1 MARNLLS
8 CFRVMGSRMVG
19 IREMGTKM
27 AETGLA
33 GLAVLVLA
41 GAIAVSGV
49 AAVSGAIETP
59 EQFDAESVMEVLA
72 DEQEVAGL
80 LAEHPGEDYLVFV
93 EDRRFPVRRFDGLPK
108 RWVKSGP
115 SAVFEA
121 EVAPGEYFVFQ
132 IGIFAAGKT
141 IERMS
146 VAKTDLIGSLNMNVP
161 STSIAV
167 FNLGGTDWRGK
178 EFSKTV
184 TVEQGRVLPLWVG
197 IPIPEDASGKLE
209 AELTIVPGNAEPKS
223 IRVSLNSSG
232 AVLEDHGDSELW
244 RLSRLGW
251 LNSKVGTDN
260 YPSKP
265 YHKILVRRK
274 LMRVLGRQMVISDSG
289 LPESIVSAFT
299 ETLDHI
305 KGPGREILAGP
316 VKFVIESQ
324 AGPIEVGGGL
334 PQFTKFSET
343 EIDWWTRNFNDEFM
357 LYCLGTIEYDG
368 YVSYRLILE
377 AKQDVALKDVRLEI
391 PFKPEAAKFLM
402 GMGQKGGIRPA
413 ELDWKWDQAK
423 HQDSLW
429 IGDVNA
435 GLRCQLKG
443 ANYSRPLVNIYYK
456 NKPLNL
462 PVSWHNEGRGGC
474 QVTEVDNDG
483 AKVVLLKAYSGGRQ
497 VKAGEKLHFN
507 FDLLITPVKLIDY
520 AGHWENRYYHNGNGS
535 TWKNW
540 IKEAENGGANI
551 INIHHGNDLNPYI
564 NYPFL
569 PETQKDL
576 QEYVAAAHEKGM
588 KAKIYYTVR
597 ELSNHV
603 TELWALRSLGD
614 EILADGAGN
623 QEKTVINPQG
633 AAPWLQQHL
642 RTNYVP
648 AWRHNFNSG
657 KYKGHVD
664 AAVVTS
670 GMSRWHNYY
679 LQGLKWL
686 AQKVKIDGIYI
697 DDVAY
702 DRTVMQ
708 RARKILD
715 KYRPGS
721 LIDVHSWNHFN
732 DRAGWANCANLYME
746 HFPYIDS
753 IWFGEG
759 FNYDES
765 PDYWLIEISGIPY
778 GLMGEML
785 QGGGNPWRGMV
796 YGMTGRMPWSGDPT
810 EIWKFWDEFG
820 IEQAK
825 MIGYWVSDCPVRTD
839 NPDVLATVYQREGKT
854 LVAVASWAKEAVE
867 IKLQIN
873 WKALGLDGQKAQ
885 LTVPKINNFQEKAEY
900 SSGDSIKVE
909 PGKGYLIV
917 ISE

>member
-1 MARNLLS
+1 MKLIGAAR
-8 CFRVMGSRMVG
+8 M
-19 IREMGTKM
+19 I
-27 AETGLA
+27 
-33 GLAVLVLA
+33 LVVVAALVA
-41 GAIAVSGV
+41 GAATVVGAV
-49 AAVSGAIETP
+49 ETP
-59 EQFDAESVMEVLA
+59 EQFDAESEMEVLA
-72 DEQEVAGL
+72 DEQQVAAL

-93 EDRRFPVRRFDGLPK
+93 EDRRFPVRRFDGLPS
-108 RWVKSGP
+108 RWAKSGP
-115 SAVFEA
+115 IDVIEA
-121 EVAPGEYFVFQ
+121 EVSPGEYFVFQ
-132 IGIFAAGKT
+132 IGIFAAGKK
-141 IERMS
+141 IERVS
-146 VAKTDLIGSLNMNVP
+146 VAKTDLAGPLNMYVP
-161 STSIAV
+161 ATSIAI

-184 TVEQGRVLPLWVG
+184 AVEKGQVLPLWVG
-197 IPIPEDASGKLE
+197 IPIPEDLSGKME
-209 AELTIVPGNAEPKS
+209 AELTIVPGNAPPKS

-232 AVLEDHGDSELW
+232 EVMADHGDSELW
-244 RLSRLGW
+244 RHSRLGW
-251 LNSKVGTDN
+251 LNSTVGTDK
-260 YPSKP
+260 SLTKP
-265 YHKILVRRK
+265 YHKVLVRRK
-274 LMRVLGRQMVISDSG
+274 LMRVLGRQLVISDSG

-299 ETLDHI
+299 ETLDQI
-305 KGPGREILAGP
+305 KGPGREMLAGP

-324 AGPIEVGGGL
+324 AGPVKVGGGL
-334 PQFTKFSET
+334 PQFTRFSEAK
-343 EIDWWTRNFNDEFM
+343 IDWWTRNSSEEFK
-357 LYCLGTIEYDG
+357 LRCLGTIEYDG
-368 YVSYRLILE
+368 YVGYRLILE
-377 AKQDVALKDVRLEI
+377 AKQDVVLKDVRLEI

-402 GMGQKGGIRPA
+402 GMGQKGGIRTG

-423 HQDSLW
+423 HQDSVW

-443 ANYSRPLVNIYYK
+443 KNYSRPLVNIYYK

-474 QVTEVDNDG
+474 RVTELDNEG
-483 AKVVLLKAYSGGRQ
+483 EKVVLLKAYSGARQ

-507 FDLLITPVKLIDY
+507 FDLLITPVKPIDY
-520 AGHWENRYYHNGNGS
+520 AGHWRNRYYHNNNGS
-535 TWKNW
+535 TWKKW
-540 IKEAENGGANI
+540 IKDAEKGGANI

-564 NYPFL
+564 NYPFQ
-569 PETQKDL
+569 PETEKDL
-576 QEYVAAAHEKGM
+576 QEYVSAVHEKGM

-603 TELWALRSLGD
+603 AELWALRSLGD
-614 EILADGAGN
+614 EILAGGSGN

-648 AWRHNFNSG
+648 AWRHNFSGG

-664 AAVVTS
+664 AAIVTS

-686 AQKVKIDGIYI
+686 TEKVKIDGIYI

-702 DRTVMQ
+702 DRIVMQ
-708 RARKILD
+708 RVRKILD
-715 KYRPGS
+715 KNRPGS

-732 DRAGWANCANLYME
+732 NLAGWANCANLYME

-759 FNYDES
+759 FNYNES
-765 PDYWLIEISGIPY
+765 PDYWLIEMSGLPF

-796 YGMTGRMPWSGDPT
+796 YGMTARLPWSGDPT
-810 EIWKFWDEFG
+810 EIWKFWDDFG
-820 IEQAK
+820 IDQAK

-839 NPDVLATVYQREGKT
+839 NPNVLATVYQREGKT
-854 LVAVASWAKEAVE
+854 LVAVASWAKEAVQF
-867 IKLQIN
+867 KLQID
-873 WKALGLDGQKAQ
+873 WEALGLDEQKAK
-885 LTVPKINNFQEKAEY
+885 LTVPKIKKFQDKAKY
-900 SSGDSIKVE
+900 SAADSIEVA